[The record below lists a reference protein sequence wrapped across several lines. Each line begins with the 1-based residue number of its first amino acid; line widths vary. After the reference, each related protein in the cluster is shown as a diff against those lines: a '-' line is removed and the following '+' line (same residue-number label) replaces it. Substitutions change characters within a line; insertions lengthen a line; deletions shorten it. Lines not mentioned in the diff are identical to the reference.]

1 MTFRPMPVLTV
12 LTLISLGILILLGNW
27 QYDRYTEKMAVGS
40 LEEAASET
48 SLVTATVVRAEG
60 QSAQQVYGVLDG
72 EPVWR
77 RYVPV
82 RLETGEVVLALWDAT
97 GGPEPVPIALGDLGP
112 DYRREAN
119 LLVREVNRGVFANT
133 DRPEDNLWYTL
144 NLPGMS
150 EQLALNPPATRVAE
164 TLLVTVRKADDI
176 SRSRRTEN
184 PYAFEKVRDP
194 LPPQR
199 HFGYALTW
207 WGMAIGLIGVYLAF
221 HHSRGRLRFRSS

>member
-27 QYDRYTEKMAVGS
+27 QYDRYTEKMALWPLDEVIA
-40 LEEAASET
+40 EASV
-48 SLVTATVVRAEG
+48 VTATVLYDAE

-77 RYVPV
+77 RYVPA
-82 RLETGEVVLALWDAT
+82 RLETGEVVFALWDAT
-97 GGPEPVPIALGDLGP
+97 GGPEPVPLGLASLEP
-112 DYRREAN
+112 EYRREAN
-119 LLVREVNRGVFANT
+119 ILTREVNRGAFANT
-133 DRPEDNLWYTL
+133 DRPDENLWYTM

-150 EQLALNPPATRVAE
+150 ERLAFDPPVTRVVE
-164 TLLVTVRKADDI
+164 TPLVTVRKADDI
-176 SRSRRTEN
+176 SRSRRTQN

-221 HHSRGRLRFRSS
+221 HHSSGRLRFRS